1 MTNKLQQ
8 YFPMIRTREEVLNE
22 IESKNK
28 LKNLF
33 YEWTEE
39 NQNEFLDFCT
49 GVKGIK
55 IMYDFMIKEIL
66 NPENTPERVN
76 ELLTLLLGQRV

>member
-22 IESKNK
+22 IESKSR

-66 NPENTPERVN
+66 ITHTASWTKSENRRCITK
-76 ELLTLLLGQRV
+76 

>member
-1 MTNKLQQ
+1 MRSK
-8 YFPMIRTREEVLNE
+8 V
-22 IESKNK
+22 KNK

-66 NPENTPERVN
+66 NPEKYT
-76 ELLTLLLGQRV
+76 GKSK